1 MIRSAVMKII
11 WLGFIALSL
20 TMPPAVSVAKTL
32 QIKIA
37 TLAPEGSSW
46 IETFHAI
53 DAEVRTKTNQQV
65 GFKFYPGGVMGD
77 EKDMLRKVH
86 IGQIHGAALTS
97 AGLSAIFSEMDVFQ
111 IPFLFESH
119 HEVDYVI

>member
-1 MIRSAVMKII
+1 MIRSAVIKII

-20 TMPPAVSVAKTL
+20 AMPPSVSVAETL

-46 IETFHAI
+46 IKTFHAI
-53 DAEVRTKTNQQV
+53 DAEVRTKTDQQV
-65 GFKFYPGGVMGD
+65 GFKFYPGGVLGD
-77 EKDMLRKVH
+77 EKDMLRKMH

-97 AGLSAIFSEMDVFQ
+97 AGLSAIFSAVSYTH
-111 IPFLFESH
+111 LRA
-119 HEVDYVI
+119 HET

>member
-1 MIRSAVMKII
+1 MIRSAVIKMA

-20 TMPPAVSVAKTL
+20 MMPPAASVAKTL

-46 IETFHAI
+46 IKTFHSI
-53 DAEVRTKTNQQV
+53 DAEVHTKTDKQI
-65 GFKFYPGGVMGD
+65 GFKFYPGGVLGD
-77 EKDMLRKVH
+77 EKDMLRKMH

-97 AGLSAIFSEMDVFQ
+97 AGLSAIFGEMDVFQ

-119 HEVDYVI
+119 HEVD